1 MTRVAVITDSA
12 SDLTPAQALAGNV
25 TVVPLL
31 AYFGD
36 KEYRAGVDMSAEDF
50 WAELTRPGAPFPRTS
65 AASPGTF
72 KEAFDKAFA
81 GGADEIVCVTVGSKL
96 SATIKSA
103 QVAKEMLPAKA
114 IHVVDTETA
123 SLGQGLLALTAGA
136 MAAVGASA
144 AEIEAN
150 MERRR
155 RSVRLYIVLDTL
167 EYLKRGGRISAAQA
181 AIGSV
186 LSVKPIITIEDGV
199 VETVDRPRT
208 RGKARARLLE
218 LFEGIKQP
226 ERVAILD
233 CKAPEVESFAD
244 DLAKELKFPREEMTF
259 NLVGPSV
266 GPHVGPGAY
275 GAVVLPRLDP

>member
-1 MTRVAVITDSA
+1 VSGVAVVTDSA
-12 SDLTPAQALAGNV
+12 SDLTPTQAAAGHV
-25 TVVPLL
+25 SLVPLL
-31 AYFGD
+31 AYFGE

-50 WAELTRPGAPFPRTS
+50 WTELTRPGAPFPRTA

-72 KEAFDKAFA
+72 HETFEKLFA
-81 GGADEIVCVTVGSKL
+81 DGADEIVFVSVGSKL

-103 QVAKEMLPAKA
+103 QVAAEMLAGKP
-114 IHVVDTETA
+114 IHIVDTETA

-144 AEIEAN
+144 AEIVDN
-150 MERRR
+150 IERRR
-155 RSVRLYIVLDTL
+155 AGVLLYIVLDTL
-167 EYLKRGGRISAAQA
+167 EYLKRGGRISGAQA

-186 LSVKPIITIEDGV
+186 LAVKPIITIRHGL
-199 VETVDRPRT
+199 VETTDRPRT
-208 RGKARARLLE
+208 RAKARARLLE
-218 LFEGIKQP
+218 LFDGVKQP

-233 CKAPEVESFAD
+233 CRAPEVDSFAD
-244 DLAKELKFPREEMTF
+244 DLAEQLKFPREEMTV

-275 GAVVLPRLDP
+275 GAVVLPRMAP